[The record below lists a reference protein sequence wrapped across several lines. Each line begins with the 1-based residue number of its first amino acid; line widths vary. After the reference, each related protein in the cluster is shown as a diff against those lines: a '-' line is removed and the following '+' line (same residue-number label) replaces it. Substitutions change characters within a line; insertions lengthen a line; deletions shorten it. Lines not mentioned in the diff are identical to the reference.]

1 MRFTACVTTMN
12 RPKELN
18 ECLQALWNSDTR
30 PYSVVVSDNS
40 VDPTVQKQNQ
50 DVVSQ
55 YANTIYLEGPH
66 EGVSSNRNN
75 ALKAVTPDTELVTF
89 LADDICVRPDFISLA
104 IARYQTLPPEKQRKA
119 IFTGDNRNEF
129 SPEDIGPLGVT
140 FRGYFCDRS
149 QRQDTLQVVNLYATV
164 FPRSFLEQEQWD
176 ENIFLGQEDIEL
188 SLRALKLGYDI
199 TYCPELKVF
208 DTCFSKTTL
217 PSAQKGTLKDY
228 EIYVAASRLY
238 IGIKRFKYIFPN
250 PFKLLAFT
258 TLYYLHMTSYLLR
271 RGSLQ
276 VWPAIIQTSNIQ
288 RL

>member
-1 MRFTACVTTMN
+1 MN
-12 RPKELN
+12 RPKEL
-18 ECLQALWNSDTR
+18 ETCLQALWNSDTQ

-40 VDPTVQKQNQ
+40 LAPEIQAQNQ
-50 DVVSQ
+50 NVVDQ

-75 ALKAVTPDTELVTF
+75 ALNAVTPETDLITF

-104 IARYQTLPPEKQRKA
+104 IAHYHGLPPEKQA
-119 IFTGDNRNEF
+119 QTIFTGDNRNEF
-129 SPEDIGPLGVT
+129 SPDDIGPLGVT

-149 QRQDTLQVVNLYATV
+149 QRQDIPQVVNLYATV
-164 FPRSFLEQEQWD
+164 FPRSFLTQERWD

-188 SLRALKLGYDI
+188 SLRALKRGYDI
-199 TYCPELKVF
+199 IYCPELKVF

-217 PSAQKGTLKDY
+217 PSAQKGALKDY

-238 IGIKRFKYIFPN
+238 IGIKRFKHIFPD
-250 PFKLLAFT
+250 PIKLFAFISF
-258 TLYYLHMTSYLLR
+258 YALHMTTYLLR

-276 VWPAIIQTSNIQ
+276 SWPRILQCSNVLQI
-288 RL
+288 